1 MGYIESRKVLHHMKN
16 IPSFKEFNQY
26 SDYIETTN
34 ESTLNE
40 LRNLE
45 GADPIHS
52 VNEGHVMN
60 AAKNFLSKFFL
71 GPLSRVG
78 AIDQARKI
86 ILELELDLIEK
97 RNDFELEME
106 ELENKIDELIKIND
120 KEKIVSLEREREL
133 KAKQMDAYV
142 KAQKLK
148 LEKSKDV
155 ARKIVD
161 GNARRK
167 EYLEAG
173 YAEDEIAIA
182 ELEYKLASQRIED
195 KSELGEYEAKVK
207 KAKEE
212 ADAKAAQM
220 KDNAEKDAGK
230 NAGKTGSSEDE
241 PEDLSLD
248 PQEEKKKVAGRKY
261 KDIITRKNELTKEI
275 ADLRSDLER
284 KLSKFKSRVSG
295 NAAAGKKESKYAE
308 SIKIELLEICSALD
322 SKINLLTTLRNL
334 GKTEREIDRKLG
346 KESEFTQ
353 LADKINQSI
362 LDGEDANSG
371 TKKIISDLFGSS
383 QVTPQSIE
391 EAMRK
396 ITEN

>member
-1 MGYIESRKVLHHMKN
+1 MKN
-16 IPSFKEFNQY
+16 IPSFREFDQY
-26 SDYIETTN
+26 SDFLETTN
-34 ESTLNE
+34 ESTLND

-45 GADPIHS
+45 GADPVHS

-71 GPLSRVG
+71 GPLSRVS

-97 RNDFELEME
+97 RHTFEIEME
-106 ELENKIDELIKIND
+106 ELDKKIDELLKIND

-148 LEKSKDV
+148 LQKSRDV

-161 GNARRK
+161 GNQRRK
-167 EYLEAG
+167 EYLDAG

-195 KSELGEYEAKVK
+195 KSELGEYEERVK

-212 ADAKAAQM
+212 ADAKAAEM
-220 KDNAEKDAGK
+220 KDNAEKK
-230 NAGKTGSSEDE
+230 EEKTPEKKESTGSDS
-241 PEDLSLD
+241 EDLSLD
-248 PQEEKKKVAGRKY
+248 PQEEKKKVASRKY
-261 KDIITRKNELTKEI
+261 KDIIDRKKELLEEI
-275 ADLRSDLER
+275 ANLRAQLER
-284 KLSKFKSRVSG
+284 TLKKFKSRVSA
-295 NAAAGKKESKYAE
+295 NAAAGKKESRYAE
-308 SIKIELLEICSALD
+308 SIKFSLLEICSALD
-322 SKINLLTTLRNL
+322 SKENLLKTLRDL
-334 GKTEREIDRKLG
+334 GKTESDVNKKLG

-383 QVTPQSIE
+383 QVTSQSIE

-396 ITEN
+396 IVEN

>member
-1 MGYIESRKVLHHMKN
+1 MKN
-16 IPSFKEFNQY
+16 IPSFKEFEQY
-26 SDYIETTN
+26 SDLIETTN
-34 ESTLNE
+34 ESTLRE

-52 VNEGHVMN
+52 VNEGNVMN

-71 GPLSRVG
+71 GPLSRVSG
-78 AIDQARKI
+78 IDQARKI

-97 RNDFELEME
+97 KHTFDIEMVD
-106 ELENKIDELIKIND
+106 LDNKIDELIKIND
-120 KEKIVSLEREREL
+120 KEKIISLEREREL
-133 KAKQMDAYV
+133 KAKQMDAYI

-148 LEKSKDV
+148 LAKSKDV
-155 ARKIVD
+155 AGKIVD
-161 GNARRK
+161 GSQRRK

-195 KSELGEYEAKVK
+195 KLELGEYEARVK

-212 ADAKAAQM
+212 ADAKAAEM
-220 KDNAEKDAGK
+220 KDNAEKSAK
-230 NAGKTGSSEDE
+230 AKGSAESE

-248 PQEEKKKVAGRKY
+248 PQEEKKKIAGRKY

-275 ADLRSDLER
+275 ADIRSDMER
-284 KLSKFKSRVSG
+284 KLNKFKSRVSG
-295 NAAAGKKESKYAE
+295 NSAAGKKESRYAE
-308 SIKIELLEICSALD
+308 SIKIDLLEICSALD
-322 SKINLLTTLRNL
+322 SKVNLLTTLRNI
-334 GKTEREIDRKLG
+334 GKTETEIDRKLG

-383 QVTPQSIE
+383 QVTSQSIE
-391 EAMRK
+391 EAIRK

>member
-1 MGYIESRKVLHHMKN
+1 MKN
-16 IPSFKEFNQY
+16 IPSFKEFEQY
-26 SDYIETTN
+26 SDLIETTN
-34 ESTLNE
+34 ESTLRE

-71 GPLSRVG
+71 GPLSRVS

-97 RNDFELEME
+97 KHTFEIEMVD
-106 ELENKIDELIKIND
+106 LDNKIDELIKIND
-120 KEKIVSLEREREL
+120 KEKIISLEREREL
-133 KAKQMDAYV
+133 KAKQMDAYI

-148 LEKSKDV
+148 LAKSKDV
-155 ARKIVD
+155 AGKIVD
-161 GNARRK
+161 GSQRRK

-195 KSELGEYEAKVK
+195 KLELGEYEARVK

-212 ADAKAAQM
+212 ADAKAAEM
-220 KDNAEKDAGK
+220 KDNAEKSAEK
-230 NAGKTGSSEDE
+230 AKGSAESE

-248 PQEEKKKVAGRKY
+248 PQEEKKKIAGRKY

-275 ADLRSDLER
+275 ADIRSDLER
-284 KLSKFKSRVSG
+284 KLNKFKSRVSG
-295 NAAAGKKESKYAE
+295 NSAAGKKESRYAE
-308 SIKIELLEICSALD
+308 SIKIDLLEICSALD
-322 SKINLLTTLRNL
+322 SKVNLLTTLRNI
-334 GKTEREIDRKLG
+334 GKTETEIDRKLG

-353 LADKINQSI
+353 LTDKINQSI

-383 QVTPQSIE
+383 QVTSQSIE
-391 EAMRK
+391 EAIRK

>member
-1 MGYIESRKVLHHMKN
+1 MKN

-97 RNDFELEME
+97 RHDFELEME
-106 ELENKIDELIKIND
+106 DLENKIDELIKIND

-220 KDNAEKDAGK
+220 KDNAEK
-230 NAGKTGSSEDE
+230 NAEKKGTSEGE

-248 PQEEKKKVAGRKY
+248 PQEEKKKVSGRKY

-295 NAAAGKKESKYAE
+295 NASAGKKESKYAE
-308 SIKIELLEICSALD
+308 SIKIDLLEICSALD
-322 SKINLLTTLRNL
+322 SKINLLNTLRNL
-334 GKTEREIDRKLG
+334 GKTEKEIDRKLG

-396 ITEN
+396 ISEN

>member
-1 MGYIESRKVLHHMKN
+1 MKN
-16 IPSFKEFNQY
+16 IPSFKEFEQY
-26 SDYIETTN
+26 SDLIETTN
-34 ESTLNE
+34 ESTLRE

-71 GPLSRVG
+71 GPLSRVSG
-78 AIDQARKI
+78 IDQARKI

-97 RNDFELEME
+97 KHTFDIEMVD
-106 ELENKIDELIKIND
+106 LDNKIDELIKIND
-120 KEKIVSLEREREL
+120 KEKIISLEREREL
-133 KAKQMDAYV
+133 KAKQMDAYI

-148 LEKSKDV
+148 LDKSKDV
-155 ARKIVD
+155 AGKIVD
-161 GNARRK
+161 GSQRRK

-182 ELEYKLASQRIED
+182 ELEYKLASQRVED
-195 KSELGEYEAKVK
+195 KLELGEYEARVK

-212 ADAKAAQM
+212 ADVKAAEM
-220 KDNAEKDAGK
+220 KDNAEKSAEK
-230 NAGKTGSSEDE
+230 AKGSPESE

-248 PQEEKKKVAGRKY
+248 PQEEKKKIAGRKY

-275 ADLRSDLER
+275 ADIRSDLER
-284 KLSKFKSRVSG
+284 KLNKFRSRVSG
-295 NAAAGKKESKYAE
+295 NSAAGKKESRYAE
-308 SIKIELLEICSALD
+308 SIKIDLLEICSALD
-322 SKINLLTTLRNL
+322 SKVNLLTTLRNI
-334 GKTEREIDRKLG
+334 GKTETEIDRKLG

-371 TKKIISDLFGSS
+371 TKKIISDLFRSS
-383 QVTPQSIE
+383 QVTAQSIE
-391 EAMRK
+391 EAIRK

>member
-1 MGYIESRKVLHHMKN
+1 MKN
-16 IPSFKEFNQY
+16 IPSFREFDQY
-26 SDYIETTN
+26 SDFLETTN
-34 ESTLNE
+34 ESTLND

-45 GADPIHS
+45 GADPVHS

-71 GPLSRVG
+71 GPLSRVS

-97 RNDFELEME
+97 RHTFEIEME
-106 ELENKIDELIKIND
+106 ELDKKIDELLKIND

-148 LEKSKDV
+148 LQKSRDV

-161 GNARRK
+161 GNQRRK
-167 EYLEAG
+167 EYLDAG

-195 KSELGEYEAKVK
+195 KSELGEYEERVK

-212 ADAKAAQM
+212 ADAKAAEM
-220 KDNAEKDAGK
+220 KDNAEKK
-230 NAGKTGSSEDE
+230 EEKTPEKEESTGSDS
-241 PEDLSLD
+241 EDLSLD
-248 PQEEKKKVAGRKY
+248 PQEEKKKVASRKY
-261 KDIITRKNELTKEI
+261 KDIIDRKKELLEEI
-275 ADLRSDLER
+275 ANLRAQLER
-284 KLSKFKSRVSG
+284 TLKKFKSRVSA
-295 NAAAGKKESKYAE
+295 NAAAGKKESRYAE
-308 SIKIELLEICSALD
+308 SIKFSLLEICSALD
-322 SKINLLTTLRNL
+322 SKENLLKTLRDL
-334 GKTEREIDRKLG
+334 GKTESDVNKKLG

-383 QVTPQSIE
+383 QVTSQSIE

-396 ITEN
+396 IVEN

>member
-1 MGYIESRKVLHHMKN
+1 MKN
-16 IPSFKEFNQY
+16 IPSFREFDQY
-26 SDYIETTN
+26 SDFLETTN
-34 ESTLNE
+34 ESTLND

-45 GADPIHS
+45 GADPVHS

-60 AAKNFLSKFFL
+60 AAQNFLSKFFL
-71 GPLSRVG
+71 GPLSRVS

-97 RNDFELEME
+97 RHTFEIEME
-106 ELENKIDELIKIND
+106 ELDKKIDELLKIND

-148 LEKSKDV
+148 LQKSRDV

-161 GNARRK
+161 GNQRRK
-167 EYLEAG
+167 EYLDAG

-195 KSELGEYEAKVK
+195 KSELGEYEERVK

-212 ADAKAAQM
+212 ADAKAAEM
-220 KDNAEKDAGK
+220 KDNAEKK
-230 NAGKTGSSEDE
+230 EEKTPEKKESTGSDS
-241 PEDLSLD
+241 EDLSLD
-248 PQEEKKKVAGRKY
+248 PQEEKKKVASRKY
-261 KDIITRKNELTKEI
+261 KDIIDRKKELLEEI
-275 ADLRSDLER
+275 ANLRAQLER
-284 KLSKFKSRVSG
+284 TLKKFKSRVSA
-295 NAAAGKKESKYAE
+295 NAAAGKKESRYAE
-308 SIKIELLEICSALD
+308 SIKFSLLEICSALD
-322 SKINLLTTLRNL
+322 SKENLLKTLRDL
-334 GKTEREIDRKLG
+334 GKTESDVNKKLG

-383 QVTPQSIE
+383 QVTSQSIE

-396 ITEN
+396 IVEN

>member
-1 MGYIESRKVLHHMKN
+1 
-16 IPSFKEFNQY
+16 
-26 SDYIETTN
+26 
-34 ESTLNE
+34 
-40 LRNLE
+40 
-45 GADPIHS
+45 
-52 VNEGHVMN
+52 MN

-71 GPLSRVG
+71 GPLSRVS

-97 RNDFELEME
+97 RHTFEIEME
-106 ELENKIDELIKIND
+106 ELDKKIDELLKIND

-148 LEKSKDV
+148 LQKSRDV

-161 GNARRK
+161 GNQRRK
-167 EYLEAG
+167 EYLDAG

-195 KSELGEYEAKVK
+195 KSELGEYEERVK

-212 ADAKAAQM
+212 ADAKAAEM
-220 KDNAEKDAGK
+220 KDNAEKK
-230 NAGKTGSSEDE
+230 EEKTPEKKESTGSDS
-241 PEDLSLD
+241 EDLSLD
-248 PQEEKKKVAGRKY
+248 PQEEKKKVASRKY
-261 KDIITRKNELTKEI
+261 KDIIDRKKELLEEI
-275 ADLRSDLER
+275 ANLRAQLER
-284 KLSKFKSRVSG
+284 TLKKFKSRVSA
-295 NAAAGKKESKYAE
+295 NAAAGKKESRYAE
-308 SIKIELLEICSALD
+308 SIKFSLLEICSALD
-322 SKINLLTTLRNL
+322 SKENLLKTLRDL
-334 GKTEREIDRKLG
+334 GKTESDVNKKLG

-383 QVTPQSIE
+383 QVTSQSIE

-396 ITEN
+396 IVEN

>member
-16 IPSFKEFNQY
+16 IPSFKEFNKY
-26 SDYIETTN
+26 SDFLETTN
-34 ESTLNE
+34 ESLVNE
-40 LRNLE
+40 LRSLE
-45 GADPIHS
+45 GADPDHS

-60 AAKNFLSKFFL
+60 AAKNLLSKFFL
-71 GPLSRVG
+71 GPLSRVN

-97 RNDFELEME
+97 RDKYEKEAE
-106 ELENKIDELIKIND
+106 ELDSKIDELTKIND
-120 KEKIVSLEREREL
+120 KEKIISLEREREM

-148 LEKSKDV
+148 IQKSKDV
-155 ARKIVD
+155 ASKIVD

-167 EYLEAG
+167 EYLDAG

-182 ELEYKLASQRIED
+182 ELEYKLASQRVEN
-195 KSELGEYEAKVK
+195 KEELGEYEARVK

-212 ADAKAAQM
+212 ADAKAAAM
-220 KDNAEKDAGK
+220 KDKAQDSEKEEEK
-230 NAGKTGSSEDE
+230 KQES

-248 PQEEKKKVAGRKY
+248 PQEEKKKVSSRKY
-261 KDIITRKNELTKEI
+261 KDIITRKNELEKDI

-284 KLSKFKSRVSG
+284 KLNKFKSRISA
-295 NAAAGKKESKYAE
+295 NSAAGKKDSRYSESVKVD
-308 SIKIELLEICSALD
+308 LLEICSALD
-322 SKINLLTTLRNL
+322 SKINLLKTLRNL
-334 GKTEREIDRKLG
+334 GKTEKEVDRKLG

-353 LADKINQSI
+353 LADRINQSI

-371 TKKIISDLFGSS
+371 TKKIISDLFVSS

-391 EAMRK
+391 EAKRK